1 MKKRKKLLVVSL
13 LLGGVLASAQTTVT
27 GTVTDKKGNPVP
39 GAKVELAGTE
49 ESVLTDLDGSF
60 SLTQPQGDAATSVN
74 VYYVG
79 MRPKSQTIRPDMHI
93 ELTKTTWWNRKPDHW
108 QFFGEVQGAFPES
121 GGKNA
126 AYGVRLGVM
135 KDYGVYVKALFGAT
149 PSTDHE
155 WDDFTGLKPWTT
167 GKYKNGMQAYLV
179 GGMVRLGCAIY
190 LNLGLGY
197 MNSTVAWQLS
207 DESWTKYNDDS
218 YSGVCFETGL
228 TLRAGNHFL
237 LSGGLLMG
245 SSCARAP
252 YLGLGYC
259 F

>member
-1 MKKRKKLLVVSL
+1 
-13 LLGGVLASAQTTVT
+13 
-27 GTVTDKKGNPVP
+27 
-39 GAKVELAGTE
+39 
-49 ESVLTDLDGSF
+49 
-60 SLTQPQGDAATSVN
+60 
-74 VYYVG
+74 
-79 MRPKSQTIRPDMHI
+79 MHI